1 VAEKTLFGEKPP
13 SMTMPTNAPTAAQRA
28 ASAVGRRRRVA
39 APTAAATA
47 GDPGLV
53 VVLAYDGLALFEFG
67 IATELFGLT
76 RPELGVPWYRFKVAS
91 ADGAPCRAM
100 GGLEIAVR
108 DGLASLR
115 RARTVVVPGWGVD
128 KPASPALLRA
138 LQAAH
143 GRGARF
149 LSICSGAFLLARAG
163 LLDGKQATTHWR
175 YADAL
180 RAQFPHVDVVP
191 DVLYVDEGQVI
202 TSAGSAA
209 GLDAGLH
216 LIRRDFGSAIANQ
229 VARRLVVTPQRS
241 GGQKQFIPAP
251 VYAGASK
258 KFEGVLA
265 WAQAHL
271 EQPLQ
276 VKALA
281 QQAAMSER
289 NFLRRFSETT
299 GCAPKAWLQQARMA
313 RAKELLETSALPLQ
327 QLAERCGYPALETFR
342 AAFRKQVG
350 LAPTAYRAR
359 FASKPA

>member
-1 VAEKTLFGEKPP
+1 
-13 SMTMPTNAPTAAQRA
+13 M
-28 ASAVGRRRRVA
+28 
-39 APTAAATA
+39 
-47 GDPGLV
+47 

-67 IATELFGLT
+67 IATELFGLP
-76 RPELGVPWYRFKVAS
+76 RPELGVPWYGFKIANVDS
-91 ADGAPCRAM
+91 APCRTL
-100 GGLEIAVR
+100 GGLQIAAR
-108 DGLASLR
+108 HGLASLR
-115 RARTVVVPGWGVD
+115 QAHTIVVPGWGVD
-128 KPASPALLRA
+128 KPASPALVRA
-138 LQAAH
+138 LQAAQH
-143 GRGARF
+143 RGARF

-163 LLDGKQATTHWR
+163 LLDGKRATTHWR

-180 RAQFPHVDVVP
+180 SAQFPQVQVVP

-241 GGQKQFIPAP
+241 GGQRQFIPAP
-251 VYAGASK
+251 VYAGANK
-258 KFEGVLA
+258 KFDGVLA

-281 QQAAMSER
+281 DQAAMSER

-299 GCAPKAWLQQARMA
+299 GSAPKAWLQQARMA
-313 RAKELLETSALPLQ
+313 RAKELLEASDLPLQ
-327 QLAERCGYPALETFR
+327 QVAERCGYPALETFR
-342 AAFRKQVG
+342 AAFRRQVG
-350 LAPTAYRAR
+350 LPPTAYRLR
-359 FASKPA
+359 FCASTSATTASTATNSHSHSAGL